1 MTAEAK
7 QILISAGGTG
17 GHMFP
22 AEALARDLIGRG
34 YRVALAT
41 DVRGKKYT
49 PFADGVPVHV
59 LSCGSLKPGVFS
71 KVKTIFSLGLGCL
84 QARKLID
91 RLKPAV
97 VIGFGGY
104 PSFPS
109 VQAAQKKN
117 VATIIHE
124 QNAILG
130 KANAYLAPKA
140 DRIALSWPN
149 VAGINESD
157 AVRSVVVGNPV
168 RPDIAE
174 LFNKPYPALEQDG
187 PLRIFVMGG
196 SQGASIFSE
205 VLPAM
210 VKNLSTAHKAR
221 LEIVQQCRE
230 DDLAQV
236 EKEYLEAGI
245 KAELK
250 SFFDDVPTQ
259 LQKAH
264 LVISRSGAG
273 TVAEVTTAGRP
284 AIFVPYPHHKDQQ
297 QKRNADTVF
306 DAGGAWVMTQEGFT
320 VDALLARIETFLQN
334 PEALFNAAENARSC
348 GKPDAARKLGNLVTA
363 MASGWD
369 KRANKTFDLTQGHNS
384 K

>member
-41 DVRGKKYT
+41 DVRGQKYV
-49 PFADGVPVHV
+49 PFADGIPVHV
-59 LSCGSLKPGVFS
+59 LRCGSLKSGVFS

-104 PSFPS
+104 PSFPA
-109 VQAAQKKN
+109 VYAAQKKN
-117 VATIIHE
+117 VATILHE

-140 DRIALSWPN
+140 DRLALSWPS

-168 RPDIAE
+168 RPDIAA

-205 VLPAM
+205 VLPEM
-210 VKNLSTAHKAR
+210 VKKLSPAHKER

-230 DDLAQV
+230 DDIENV
-236 EKEYLEAGI
+236 EKEYREAGI

-250 SFFDDVPTQ
+250 SFFDDVPQQ
-259 LQKAH
+259 LEKSH

-320 VDALLARIETFLQN
+320 VEALLARIETFLQN

-369 KRANKTFDLTQGHNS
+369 KRANKTFDLTQGHHS
-384 K
+384 D